1 MSATLGFVAT
11 LAEMEQFYRGD
22 KAGQIIE
29 LMNKTNDIMDDVPW
43 MEANQS
49 DGHLTRIRTGLP
61 AVYWRRLYQGTPPAK
76 SQWSQV
82 KEGCGILEAI
92 MELDVEEIRL
102 YGDRDRSFRMSEG
115 IAFAEAMRQKVAR
128 TLFYGDSNRN
138 PDEFNGLAMRYPASD
153 AENVLD
159 AGGRDGGCTSLWL
172 VSWGPQSVHGIYPK
186 GSRGGLSHEDLK
198 TYMAQD
204 GNGRKYQ
211 VTGDKYNWRCGLA
224 VRDWRGVVRIAN
236 VPVAALGKRKGEE
249 GFVDLQKLTIEAK
262 NRAGAAALRRILRC
276 QGRARAARPPRAPV
290 RCHRLGRGVHL
301 GAHDRGKGCPAAPA
315 AAGIPAPGTIPRGMA
330 PPGHAGPSP
339 VLPRARGNAFRRR
352 LRPVRTTVIRSPMHF
367 SGNKESS
374 WPSSTVIAS
383 FSKAPS
389 PPKAPA
395 RPCPSRPC
403 VCPAAWNPCRCAFP

>member
-1 MSATLGFVAT
+1 METPCIIPYAPRPLQWRFHQQRTRFCVLLCHRRFGKTVAAVNDLLRAALRTSRTDWRAAYAAPYLGQAKAVAWDY
-11 LAEMEQFYRGD
+11 LRHF
-22 KAGQIIE
+22 AGVIPGTRFHEGE
-29 LMNKTNDIMDDVPW
+29 LRCDLPNG
-43 MEANQS
+43 A
-49 DGHLTRIRTGLP
+49 RIRTGLP

-204 GNGRKYQ
+204 ENGRKYQ

-262 NRAGAAALRRILRC
+262 NRMPQHLRQKAVWYANADVLTALELQNSDAGQVQLHYGEFFDAKA
-276 QGRARAARPPRAPV
+276 V
-290 RCHRLGRGVHL
+290 
-301 GAHDRGKGCPAAPA
+301 
-315 AAGIPAPGTIPRGMA
+315 
-330 PPGHAGPSP
+330 P
-339 VLPRARGNAFRRR
+339 VLHG
-352 LRPVRTTVIRSPMHF
+352 RPVRQCDA
-367 SGNKESS
+367 
-374 WPSSTVIAS
+374 IAS
-383 FSKAPS
+383 DEASI
-389 PPKAPA
+389 
-395 RPCPSRPC
+395 
-403 VCPAAWNPCRCAFP
+403 

>member
-153 AENVLD
+153 AEKAATAAARRSGWSPGDRSPCTASTPRAAAAAFPTRTSRPTWRRTRTAANIRSRATNTTGAAVWPYATG
-159 AGGRDGGCTSLWL
+159 AGWCASPTCPWPHWASARARK
-172 VSWGPQSVHGIYPK
+172 VSWI
-186 GSRGGLSHEDLK
+186 
-198 TYMAQD
+198 
-204 GNGRKYQ
+204 
-211 VTGDKYNWRCGLA
+211 C
-224 VRDWRGVVRIAN
+224 
-236 VPVAALGKRKGEE
+236 
-249 GFVDLQKLTIEAK
+249 
-262 NRAGAAALRRILRC
+262 
-276 QGRARAARPPRAPV
+276 
-290 RCHRLGRGVHL
+290 
-301 GAHDRGKGCPAAPA
+301 
-315 AAGIPAPGTIPRGMA
+315 
-330 PPGHAGPSP
+330 
-339 VLPRARGNAFRRR
+339 
-352 LRPVRTTVIRSPMHF
+352 RS
-367 SGNKESS
+367 
-374 WPSSTVIAS
+374 
-383 FSKAPS
+383 
-389 PPKAPA
+389 
-395 RPCPSRPC
+395 
-403 VCPAAWNPCRCAFP
+403 